1 MAVLKLEG
9 KRLVRCFDDETLWI
23 EPWGVN
29 SLRVRASHRCRMED
43 ADGALLKPPES
54 RAAELT
60 IEGQSASITNGE
72 LSARV
77 NAEGW
82 LRFVNARGQVLLEE
96 YWRDRRDLSRFSS
109 PLNLAGREFLPA
121 PGSESYQITQRFE
134 AWAGEKIFGLGQ
146 YQDGHLDKKG
156 SLLELAHRNA
166 QCSVPFALSN
176 RGYGMLWNNPAVG
189 RVTFGKNLTEWSARS
204 ALQLDYW
211 VTAGKTPAQI
221 EEQYAAVTGTV
232 PMMPEYGLGF
242 MQCKLRYR
250 TQAELLAA
258 AHEHKRRGLPIAVIV
273 ADFFHWTLQGEW
285 KFDPIDWPDVAGMVA
300 ELRSLGI
307 ELMVSIWPT
316 VDTRSENFREM
327 LERGYLMRADRG
339 LRINMNWMG
348 ETIFFD
354 PTHPGARQF
363 VWSKV
368 KQNYYDQGIK
378 LFWLDEAEPEFGK
391 YDFDLYRYHLGPA
404 LQVTNLYP
412 LLYAQTFHDGLK
424 AAGETEVLSLVRAA
438 WAGSQRYGALVWS
451 GDVHSSFR
459 SLREQLAAGLS
470 ISLAGIPWWTTDI
483 GGFHGG
489 DPTDPAFR
497 ELLIRW
503 FQWGVFCPV
512 FRLHGD
518 RIPQKPLA
526 EPFRGGVRQFSSG
539 ADNEVWCYGE
549 QAYPILVRYLQLR
562 EALRPYVRQ
571 QMRAAHERGTPI
583 MRPLFYDFPEDPGA
597 WEHEDVYLFGP
608 DLLVAPVLHEDARER
623 ELYLPAGSGWTHAF
637 SGRSYTAGQTIRVA
651 APIEEIPVFL
661 RDGAALDWPR

>member
-1 MAVLKLEG
+1 MAHLKIEG
-9 KRLVRCFDDETLWI
+9 NRLVRRFDDETIWI

-29 SLRVRASHRCRMED
+29 SLRVRVTRRGSMEP
-43 ADGALLKPPES
+43 ADWALLTPTARP
-54 RAAELT
+54 AEIE
-60 IEGQSASITNGE
+60 IEGE
-72 LSARV
+72 SARV
-77 NAEGW
+77 TQGELTAQINREGW
-82 LRFVNARGQVLLEE
+82 LRFVNRRGELLLEE

-109 PLNLAGREFLPA
+109 PLNLAGRELQPI
-121 PGSESYQITQRFE
+121 PGSGSYQITQRFE
-134 AWAGEKIFGLGQ
+134 ASAGEKIFGLGQ
-146 YQDGHLDKKG
+146 YQDPHLDKKG

-189 RVTFGKNLTEWSARS
+189 RVTFGKNLTEWSVRS
-204 ALQLDYW
+204 SLQLDYW
-211 VTAGKTPAQI
+211 ITAGDSPAQI

-232 PMMPEYGLGF
+232 PMMPDYCMGF
-242 MQCKLRYR
+242 IQCKLRYR
-250 TQAELLAA
+250 TQAELLEAA
-258 AHEHKRRGLPIAVIV
+258 REHRRRNLPLDVIV

-285 KFDPIDWPDVAGMVA
+285 KFDPVDWPDVEGMVA
-300 ELRSLGI
+300 ELRSMGI

-327 LERGYLMRADRG
+327 LEAGYLLRTDRG

-354 PTHPGARQF
+354 PTQQGAREF
-363 VWSKV
+363 VWSRV
-368 KQNYYDQGIK
+368 KRHYYDKGIR

-391 YDFDLYRYHLGPA
+391 YDFDNYRYHLGPA
-404 LQVTNLYP
+404 LEVTNLYP
-412 LLYAQTFHDGLK
+412 LLYAQTFYDGLK
-424 AAGETEVLSLVRAA
+424 AAGETQVLSLVRAA

-459 SLREQLAAGLS
+459 SLRDQLAAGLS

-489 DPTDPAFR
+489 DPNDPAFR

-503 FQWGVFCPV
+503 FQWGAFCPV

-526 EPFRGGVRQFSSG
+526 EPFRAGVRQFTSG

-549 QAYPILVRYLQLR
+549 QAYPILVRYLELR
-562 EALRPYVRQ
+562 ERLRPYIRE
-571 QMRAAHERGTPI
+571 QMRAAHVRGTPV
-583 MRPLFYDFPEDPGA
+583 MRPLFYDFPADPLAWDTEDA
-597 WEHEDVYLFGP
+597 YLFGP
-608 DLLVAPVLHEDARER
+608 DILVAPVLQQNARER
-623 ELYLPAGSGWTHAF
+623 EVYLPAGASWKHAWSDRSF
-637 SGRSYTAGQTIRVA
+637 AGGRTIRIET
-651 APIEEIPVFL
+651 PIEDIPIFL
-661 RDGAALDWPR
+661 KNGAPLA